1 MNLWTLLSF
10 IGFTALVAII
20 SYYATR
26 KENLKTSDG
35 YFLGGRSLSGLSIG
49 FSILLT
55 NWSAEQLIGLN
66 GQGYSVGLSN
76 MGWAV
81 TSALAFVMMAAVF
94 LPYFIKK
101 GITTIP
107 DYIESRFGA
116 TARNVIAWCIL
127 VNMAAIALPTVVYAG
142 ALGLSKI
149 FSVSSLF
156 GISEASALVVS
167 IVFITVVGGIYAIFG
182 GLKAVVVS
190 DTVNGIGFFV
200 GSILVLVLGL
210 RALGGGDA
218 GDGVHELVTNNQ
230 QMLNAVSSPKVNV
243 PFGAIF
249 TGMLLIN
256 IYWACTNQVIIQRA
270 LGAKNVA
277 EGQKGVLFA
286 GLIKII
292 SIIILIVPGIIAFHL
307 YGNEGIRADEAYPLL
322 VSRLLPDAFV
332 GFFGAVLFGAIISTF
347 NSTINSCST
356 IFAVNIYK
364 PYMKGD
370 VNNDSCIKAGKWF
383 GTGLAIFAAICAP
396 YIKNAP
402 QGLYMFMQEFNALFT
417 VPMLLMILVGMLSK
431 KASSKA
437 VLAGMATYGALYL
450 FFKFGYSGWE
460 LHFLHKTAIYF
471 ACGLLVTGIQTYRN
485 PAEHVEK
492 EDQKAPVN
500 VENWKYLPLASIT
513 TLGVMVATY
522 AIFSPIGVVAPES
535 EIVGNITRI
544 VLSTIAGIFLIN
556 YTYKAIIVN
565 KTKTN
570 EIKQEAPNQ

>member
-1 MNLWTLLSF
+1 
-10 IGFTALVAII
+10 
-20 SYYATR
+20 
-26 KENLKTSDG
+26 
-35 YFLGGRSLSGLSIG
+35 
-49 FSILLT
+49 
-55 NWSAEQLIGLN
+55 
-66 GQGYSVGLSN
+66 

-81 TSALAFVMMAAVF
+81 TSAMAFVMMAVVF

-107 DYIESRFGA
+107 DYIEARFGA

-149 FSVSSLF
+149 FSISSLF
-156 GISEASALVVS
+156 GISDSAALTLS
-167 IVFITVVGGIYAIFG
+167 IVFITVIGGIYAIFG

-190 DTVNGIGFFV
+190 DTVNGIGFFI

-218 GDGVHELVTNNQ
+218 SDGVYELVTNNQ

-249 TGMLLIN
+249 TGMVLIN

-292 SIIILIVPGIIAFHL
+292 SILILIVPGVIAFHL

-322 VSRLLPDAFV
+322 VSRVLPDAFI

-364 PYMKGD
+364 PFKQG
-370 VNNDSCIKAGKWF
+370 NISNDQCIKAGKWF
-383 GTGLAIFAAICAP
+383 GTALAIFAAICAP

-431 KASSKA
+431 KASSKS

-450 FFKFGYSGWE
+450 FFKFVYTGWE
-460 LHFLHKTAIYF
+460 LHFLHQTAIYF
-471 ACGLLVTGIQTYRN
+471 ACGLAVTGIMTYRN
-485 PAEHVEK
+485 PIEYTANK
-492 EDQKAPVN
+492 EQSAPVN
-500 VENWKYLPLASIT
+500 VENWKHLPIASIT
-513 TLGVMVATY
+513 VLAVMVATY
-522 AIFSPIGVVAPES
+522 AIFSPIGVVAPAD
-535 EIVGNITRI
+535 EIVGNITVI
-544 VLSTIAGIFLIN
+544 VIATILGIFVTN
-556 YTYKAIIVN
+556 FAYKAFIKSRGVPSSIEQTLVED
-565 KTKTN
+565 TK
-570 EIKQEAPNQ
+570 